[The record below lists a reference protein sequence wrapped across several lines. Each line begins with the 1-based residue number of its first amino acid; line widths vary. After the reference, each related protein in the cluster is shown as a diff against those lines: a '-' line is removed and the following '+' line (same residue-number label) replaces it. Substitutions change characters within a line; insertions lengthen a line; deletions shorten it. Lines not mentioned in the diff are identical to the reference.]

1 MALKLNERKLAS
13 SARFNMI
20 YW

>member
-1 MALKLNERKLAS
+1 LTDYTLM
-13 SARFNMI
+13 RFNMI